1 MKKNIPSKKS
11 IKELSDFLT
20 LLYRNEIEI
29 SKTEPKGDLIS
40 GGLYTYHPSVIKF
53 FEIASQEHWKDY
65 KYIDNFSEE
74 MIEPGKIE
82 EASIDQ
88 LKTILTWCDR
98 GERFVEGQW
107 EDVIKNEIIKRVLLR
122 LKEIK

>member
-1 MKKNIPSKKS
+1 M
-11 IKELSDFLT
+11 T
-20 LLYRNEIEI
+20 LLYSNEIEI

-40 GGLYTYHPSVIKF
+40 GGLYKYHPSVIKF
-53 FEIASQEHWKDY
+53 FEIASQEHWQDY
-65 KYIDNFSEE
+65 KYIDNFYEE

-98 GERFVEGQW
+98 GERFVKGHW